1 MKTYV
6 CRCFAFVVFYC
17 VTLDLLFFVKRKI
30 FRMLKGNL
38 HHGLKC
44 LFKISDVDND
54 KGEDFPD
61 FDLISWLNRITNDT
75 KLNLVTNQLIHM

>member
-1 MKTYV
+1 
-6 CRCFAFVVFYC
+6 
-17 VTLDLLFFVKRKI
+17 
-30 FRMLKGNL
+30 MLKGNL